1 MQEIRVITQVYGVC
15 WRVQRRVTC
24 VLVKHNQMVISECAM
39 RVTLMNRD
47 TPGVMLQPAGTVL

>member
-1 MQEIRVITQVYGVC
+1 MRVITLVYTVC
-15 WRVQRRVTC
+15 WRVQPRVTG
-24 VLVKHNQMVISECAM
+24 VLVKHSQMVISECAM